1 MSENIVIL
9 MIGVS
14 TFLGALGLI
23 ALLWGVKT
31 GQFDDQSKFIDAA
44 RFDGE
49 EELRDAAMM
58 QEKKESQKK
67 KAEERKKEAA
77 KMQSRRN
84 VDKKKYMPAD

>member
-44 RFDGE
+44 RFDGV

-58 QEKKESQKK
+58 ESKKKEQKEK
-67 KAEERKKEAA
+67 REKSKE
-77 KMQSRRN
+77 KEKSYSPP
-84 VDKKKYMPAD
+84 D

>member
-9 MIGVS
+9 MISVS
-14 TFLGALGLI
+14 TFLGALGLG

-44 RFDGE
+44 RFDGV

-58 QEKKESQKK
+58 QEKKELQKK
-67 KAEERKKEAA
+67 KAQEKKREEEKRK
-77 KMQSRRN
+77 N
-84 VDKKKYMPAD
+84 YMPPD

>member
-44 RFDGE
+44 RYDGE

-58 QEKKESQKK
+58 ESKK
-67 KAEERKKEAA
+67 KAREKKKKEE
-77 KMQSRRN
+77 
-84 VDKKKYMPAD
+84 DKEKNYMPPD

>member
-49 EELRDAAMM
+49 EELRDAVMM
-58 QEKKESQKK
+58 EEKK
-67 KAEERKKEAA
+67 KAQKIKSHRNEEKKRAEEE
-77 KMQSRRN
+77 
-84 VDKKKYMPAD
+84 KKKNYMPAD

>member
-1 MSENIVIL
+1 MSESIVIL
-9 MIGVS
+9 MISVS

-44 RFDGE
+44 RYDGE

-58 QEKKESQKK
+58 ESKK
-67 KAEERKKEAA
+67 KAREKKKKEEE
-77 KMQSRRN
+77 KEKN
-84 VDKKKYMPAD
+84 YMPPD

>member
-49 EELRDAAMM
+49 EELRDAVMM
-58 QEKKESQKK
+58 EEKK
-67 KAEERKKEAA
+67 KAQKMKRKKE
-77 KMQSRRN
+77 KERKN
-84 VDKKKYMPAD
+84 YMPAD

>member
-1 MSENIVIL
+1 MSESIIIL
-9 MIGVS
+9 MISVS

-58 QEKKESQKK
+58 QDKKNELQKKESSKEK
-67 KAEERKKEAA
+67 RKK
-77 KMQSRRN
+77 RT
-84 VDKKKYMPAD
+84 